1 MYKQQPEVDGKLV
14 WECLLPDAHMYAL
27 INSQIDGQ
35 TCWNHNASSP
45 IYWTEKHKNKITRHS
60 TIKTEIILRAQNN
73 LFIKY
78 QTK

>member
-27 INSQIDGQ
+27 MNTQTDGQ

-45 IYWTEKHKNKITRHS
+45 IYWTEKHKKKSHDI
-60 TIKTEIILRAQNN
+60 Q
-73 LFIKY
+73 
-78 QTK
+78 Q